1 MGRRIAEVI
10 AVERISMREF
20 ARRVG
25 ISSGHLSAVV
35 RDQKTPGGEFLSS
48 VKREFGI
55 SVDWLLSG
63 EGDMYSRGLI
73 DERLFDHVAF
83 DVELAFRAWVDRE
96 DLAVK
101 LWAGRF
107 DPDAYSRAV
116 DLLPETRDAYI
127 RDVFEF
133 TQRARAAASIYNRT
147 AHLTDSTER
156 ARAIYTEANV
166 LAMLFRK
173 PDIANELRRSV
184 SNRVNELV
192 DEVVDKREP
201 NAITE
206 DAFRVSQANLSRLN
220 QTEGRSTDGSSGNA
234 TDQVE
239 QDEQQGNA
247 LRQVVQKVKGKS
259 KRLAGRDIGR
269 PKTKKR
275 DV

>member
-25 ISSGHLSAVV
+25 ISPGHLSAVV

-48 VKREFGI
+48 VKREFGV

-63 EGDMYSRGLI
+63 EGDMHSRGLI
-73 DERLFDHVAF
+73 DEGLFDNVVF
-83 DVELAFRAWVDRE
+83 DVELAFRVWVDRE

-107 DPDAYSRAV
+107 DPDAYSRAAE
-116 DLLPETRDAYI
+116 LLPETRDAYI
-127 RDVFEF
+127 RAVFEC

-147 AHLTDSTER
+147 AHLPDSTER
-156 ARAIYTEANV
+156 ERAIYTEANAI
-166 LAMLFRK
+166 AMMFRK
-173 PDIANELRRSV
+173 PDIANALRRSF
-184 SNRVNELV
+184 STRVNELV
-192 DEVVDKREP
+192 DVVVGKGET

-206 DAFRVSQANLSRLN
+206 DAYRLAQANMSRLN
-220 QTEGRSTDGSSGNA
+220 QTEGRSTAGSSGNV

-239 QDEQQGNA
+239 EDEQQGNA
-247 LRQVVQKVKGKS
+247 LRQVVQSVKGKG
-259 KRLAGRDIGR
+259 KRVAGRDIGT